1 MRIAIFVFIR
11 GSYSRAA
18 IIINFTNLTST
29 IPERGRLAARK
40 YGNSVPV
47 GGASMVASPHR
58 SDYPSYAPAFTIPAT
73 PIKQQLLKGS
83 GYQGNTA
90 FPVYFL
96 WEE

>member
-18 IIINFTNLTST
+18 IIITIYYFTNLTRT

-47 GGASMVASPHR
+47 GGASLVASPRR
-58 SDYPSYAPAFTIPAT
+58 SDYPSYAPEYT
-73 PIKQQLLKGS
+73 QNL
-83 GYQGNTA
+83 
-90 FPVYFL
+90 
-96 WEE
+96 